1 VAAAAEDRTVRRQG
15 PAPSAREDHRERQA
29 AGPPTVLVVDDD
41 PRIVALLIEA
51 LAAGGYRVLA
61 ALGAQALRLAREA
74 RPAVVLL
81 DLQMPQ
87 MDGAEVCRRLRAEP
101 ATAAIPIVLMS
112 ADERLGAAARALAV
126 DDQLPKPFKL
136 SDLFVAVARWAG

>member
-1 VAAAAEDRTVRRQG
+1 V
-15 PAPSAREDHRERQA
+15 
-29 AGPPTVLVVDDD
+29 
-41 PRIVALLIEA
+41 
-51 LAAGGYRVLA
+51 
-61 ALGAQALRLAREA
+61 
-74 RPAVVLL
+74 RPALILL
-81 DLQMPQ
+81 DLQMPR

-112 ADERLGAAARALAV
+112 ADDRLGSAARALGV